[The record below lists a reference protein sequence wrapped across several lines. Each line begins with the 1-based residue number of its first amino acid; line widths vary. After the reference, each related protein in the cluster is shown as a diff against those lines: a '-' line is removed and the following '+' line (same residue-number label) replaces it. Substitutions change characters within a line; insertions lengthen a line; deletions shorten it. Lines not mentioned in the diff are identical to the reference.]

1 MYEEG
6 YHNVSAI
13 YIAKYDWYLQV
24 LFYQYFND
32 KIDIFIVSVRDY
44 ADTIMFPI

>member
-1 MYEEG
+1 MCEEG

-13 YIAKYDWYLQV
+13 DIAKYDWYLQV
-24 LFYQYFND
+24 LFTNILMI
-32 KIDIFIVSVRDY
+32 KDIFIGSVRDY